1 MVGNFHDWSYTKKKT
16 MVGLEESEEN
26 AANNS
31 RGEHGA
37 NGNGTVMSCRSK
49 TQIILL
55 TKRGER
61 ERKTRKE
68 R

>member
-16 MVGLEESEEN
+16 MLDWKKSEEN

-37 NGNGTVMSCRSK
+37 NGNGASNVVSK
-49 TQIILL
+49 QTQIILL

-61 ERKTRKE
+61 ERKTRK
-68 R
+68 RR